1 MCKKPNEKTIKAIE
15 ELEQGLGKSVDNI
28 DELFKDLENDIKKAE
43 RKGEN
48 TMLTSK
54 EEEELREF
62 QLEKLAE
69 DAYSAGHNDGYEK
82 GYEEGYEE
90 GKDQGYDNG
99 REEGEEAGFN
109 NAKEVFDETPINEL
123 VELLKKQVES
133 SPYLLEKLQ
142 DELEFQ
148 FNMKLVK

>member
-90 GKDQGYDNG
+90 GKYEGFDIGYSEGYKQVWKDVYVQKGYDFISVFKSLLIIG
-99 REEGEEAGFN
+99 KYWFKSKLKRE
-109 NAKEVFDETPINEL
+109 
-123 VELLKKQVES
+123 
-133 SPYLLEKLQ
+133 
-142 DELEFQ
+142 
-148 FNMKLVK
+148 